1 MTNRF
6 GWSLSVVVAFAAA
19 SAASAQFQTR
29 WRDQRLPQSRPS
41 PYLSLL
47 TPGTNRAVVY
57 QGFVRPQLDL
67 QSQIR
72 TQEREFN
79 RFTAETRETTSTLG
93 SFNVRGTGQQS
104 RGMTQSVIESG
115 VVDRIRGT
123 QSDLR
128 NVNVGHPVYFQYREQ
143 YFPGFRRAAAAP

>member
-1 MTNRF
+1 MAGRF
-6 GWSLSVVVAFAAA
+6 GWSFSLVVALAVS

-29 WRDQRLPQSRPS
+29 WRDQRLPSSRPS

-47 TPGTNRAVVY
+47 TPGTNRSVVY

-79 RFTAETRETTSTLG
+79 SFAAATRETTTPG
-93 SFNVRGTGQQS
+93 SFSVRGTGQHT
-104 RGMTQSVIESG
+104 RGLSQSVLESG
-115 VVDRIRGT
+115 VVERIRGT
-123 QSDLR
+123 QSDVR
-128 NVNVGHPVYFQYREQ
+128 GVNAGHPVYFQYREQ
-143 YFPGFRRAAAAP
+143 YFPGFRRATATP